1 MRSTCFYW
9 DCDPEKAIITK
20 VEPVN
25 GFAGRVSRVAG
36 AWGQRHRQLSGTLQ
50 SRHTAAQFLPV
61 IVHRA
66 PLAANEADSPADV
79 VKAQPGCAVENL
91 AGVPY
96 AWVWG
101 WRARER
107 RYPRC
112 RRGRRGI
119 AAEGAGQR

>member
-1 MRSTCFYW
+1 MKHDGQW
-9 DCDPEKAIITK
+9 L
-20 VEPVN
+20 
-25 GFAGRVSRVAG
+25 RVSKHNRTFG
-36 AWGQRHRQLSGTLQ
+36 LQFQKTTTCLDYYSRGIPLPTLFW
-50 SRHTAAQFLPV
+50 SLLTEH
-61 IVHRA
+61 
-66 PLAANEADSPADV
+66 PLAGDEAASPADV

-101 WRARER
+101 RRARES
-107 RYPRC
+107 RYRLC